1 VEVVEVA
8 VPAEQRVIVQTIKQ
22 ADQVVQAAQ
31 MVQVQLERQVVAEV
45 AVQAVQVEVAVPA
58 EQRVIVQM
66 IKQALVA
73 VQAVQM
79 V

>member
-1 VEVVEVA
+1 VA
-8 VPAEQRVIVQTIKQ
+8 QAVQT
-22 ADQVVQAAQ
+22 
-31 MVQVQLERQVVAEV
+31 VQVQLERQVVAEV

-58 EQRVIVQM
+58 VRLVIAQT
-66 IKQALVA
+66 IKQADQA